1 MDEAIRAFVR
11 YLELE
16 RGASRE
22 TIRSYR
28 SDLRQFVSFITTF
41 NDPQFQPTTPTSI
54 DSLTIRRYLRWLDE
68 KKEKKSSLARKLAT
82 LKSFYRFLTKE
93 GWDRSQPGGPSS
105 ISTSRPTIAESP
117 DQRRGQCLDGNSRRS
132 WRHCHS

>member
-1 MDEAIRAFVR
+1 MDDAIRAFVTF
-11 YLELE
+11 LDLE

-41 NDPQFQPTTPTSI
+41 IDPQSQPISPSSI

-68 KKEKKSSLARKLAT
+68 KKEKKSSLA
-82 LKSFYRFLTKE
+82 E
-93 GWDRSQPGGPSS
+93 SS
-105 ISTSRPTIAESP
+105 P
-117 DQRRGQCLDGNSRRS
+117 
-132 WRHCHS
+132 HSKAFTDF